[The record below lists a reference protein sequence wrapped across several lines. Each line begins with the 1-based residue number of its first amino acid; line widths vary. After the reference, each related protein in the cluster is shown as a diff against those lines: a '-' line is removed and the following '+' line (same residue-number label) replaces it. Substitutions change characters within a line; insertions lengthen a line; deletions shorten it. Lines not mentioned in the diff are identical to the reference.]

1 MTTPTPPGAEP
12 PRWLDAEQQRHWR
25 ALAALLI
32 RLPAALDADLQE
44 QAGISHF
51 EYLVLSSLSEA
62 PERTLRMSAL
72 AAYTNA
78 SLSRLSHVV
87 RRLEQRGWVRRSPSP
102 EDRRA
107 TNATL
112 TDPGYAKVEA
122 TAPGH
127 VRTVRELVIDALDP
141 EQLRDLGT
149 IAARVLARVDRE
161 PEPGGC

>member
-12 PRWLDAEQQRHWR
+12 SRWLDAEQQRHWR

-32 RLPAALDADLQE
+32 RLPAALDTDLQE

-51 EYLVLSSLSEA
+51 EYLVLSALSEA
-62 PERTLRMSAL
+62 PERTLRMSTL
-72 AAYTNA
+72 AGYTSA

-87 RRLEQRGWVRRSPSP
+87 RRLEQRDWVRRSPCP
-102 EDRRA
+102 DDGRA

-112 TDPGYAKVEA
+112 TDAGYAKVAA

-149 IAARVLARVDRE
+149 IAVRVLARVDGE
-161 PEPGGC
+161 PDPGGR

>member
-1 MTTPTPPGAEP
+1 MTTHTEDGQ

-32 RLPAALDADLQE
+32 RLPAALDTDLQE

-51 EYLVLSSLSEA
+51 EYLVLSALSEV

-72 AAYTNA
+72 AAYTSA

-87 RRLEQRGWVRRSPSP
+87 RRLEQRGWVRRSPAP

-112 TDPGYAKVEA
+112 TDTGYAKVEA

-141 EQLRDLGT
+141 AQLCDLGA
-149 IAARVLARVDRE
+149 IAARVLARVDGE
-161 PEPGGC
+161 PEPGAR